1 MDPIVIILGLV
12 AAFIVGSLIYKF
24 FIKKPSIKIE
34 PEVVSREPVVKDS
47 IRYSTQSNS
56 LRSSSRNH
64 LAKQDQL
71 SRAIDANDL
80 LAAAVVS
87 SSLMSDD
94 DSSSRSTRSYSS
106 DYDSDSR
113 SSYSGSSSSNYSSS
127 SYDSGSSSS
136 SSSDSSS
143 SSSSGG
149 SD

>member
-34 PEVVSREPVVKDS
+34 PEVVSREPVVKGP

-56 LRSSSRNH
+56 LLSSSRNH
-64 LAKQDQL
+64 PAKQDQL

-94 DSSSRSTRSYSS
+94 DSRSRSTRSYSS
-106 DYDSDSR
+106 DYDSDSK
-113 SSYSGSSSSNYSSS
+113 SSYGSFSSSNYSSS

-136 SSSDSSS
+136 DSSS
-143 SSSSGG
+143 SGSSGG

>member
-47 IRYSTQSNS
+47 IRYNTQSNS
-56 LRSSSRNH
+56 LRSSSHTHRP
-64 LAKQDQL
+64 AKQDHF
-71 SRAIDANDL
+71 SRANDENDL

-87 SSLMSDD
+87 SFLMSDD
-94 DSSSRSTRSYSS
+94 DSNSHSTRSYSS
-106 DYDSDSR
+106 DYDDSNSR
-113 SSYSGSSSSNYSSS
+113 SSYGSFSSSNYSSS

-136 SSSDSSS
+136 DSSS
-143 SSSSGG
+143 SSSSDG

>member
-47 IRYSTQSNS
+47 IHYNTQSNS
-56 LRSSSRNH
+56 LRSSNH
-64 LAKQDQL
+64 RQAKQDQL

-113 SSYSGSSSSNYSSS
+113 ASYSGSSSSNYSSS

>member
-56 LRSSSRNH
+56 LRSSNH
-64 LAKQDQL
+64 RQVKQDQL

-94 DSSSRSTRSYSS
+94 DSRSRSTRSYSS
-106 DYDSDSR
+106 DYDSDSK
-113 SSYSGSSSSNYSSS
+113 SSYGSFSSSNYSSS

-136 SSSDSSS
+136 DSSS

>member
-1 MDPIVIILGLV
+1 MDPIAIILGLV
-12 AAFIVGSLIYKF
+12 VAFIVGSLIYKF

-47 IRYSTQSNS
+47 IRYNTQRNS
-56 LRSSSRNH
+56 LQSSSRSH
-64 LAKQDQL
+64 RPAKQDHF
-71 SRAIDANDL
+71 SRANDENDL

-87 SSLMSDD
+87 SFLMSDD
-94 DSSSRSTRSYSS
+94 DSNSHSTRSYSS

-113 SSYSGSSSSNYSSS
+113 SSYSGSSSS

>member
-47 IRYSTQSNS
+47 IRYNTQSNS
-56 LRSSSRNH
+56 LRSSSHTHRP
-64 LAKQDQL
+64 AKQDHF
-71 SRAIDANDL
+71 SRANDENDL

-87 SSLMSDD
+87 SFLMSDD
-94 DSSSRSTRSYSS
+94 DSNSHSTRSYSS
-106 DYDSDSR
+106 DYDDSNSR
-113 SSYSGSSSSNYSSS
+113 SSYGSFSSSNYSSS

-136 SSSDSSS
+136 DSSS
-143 SSSSGG
+143 SSSSVG
-149 SD
+149 

>member
-47 IRYSTQSNS
+47 IHYSTQSNS
-56 LRSSSRNH
+56 LRSSNH
-64 LAKQDQL
+64 RQVKQDQL

>member
-1 MDPIVIILGLV
+1 MDPTVIILGLV

-47 IRYSTQSNS
+47 IRYSTYSTQSNS
-56 LRSSSRNH
+56 LRSSNH
-64 LAKQDQL
+64 RQVKQDPL

-94 DSSSRSTRSYSS
+94 DSSSRSTRRSSS

-113 SSYSGSSSSNYSSS
+113 SSSSNYSISF
-127 SYDSGSSSS
+127 YDSGS

-143 SSSSGG
+143 SSSSDG

>member
-64 LAKQDQL
+64 PAKQDHF
-71 SRAIDANDL
+71 SKANDENDL

-87 SSLMSDD
+87 SFLMSDE

>member
-47 IRYSTQSNS
+47 IRYNTQSNS
-56 LRSSSRNH
+56 LLSSNH
-64 LAKQDQL
+64 RQVKQDQL

-106 DYDSDSR
+106 DYDDSNSR
-113 SSYSGSSSSNYSSS
+113 SSYGSFSSSNYSSS
-127 SYDSGSSSS
+127 SYDSGSLSSDNSSS
-136 SSSDSSS
+136 SSSD
-143 SSSSGG
+143 G